1 MSVRLVFGIMSAIH
15 RPSTVAQLAKALA
28 PHTVVV
34 HHDFSQQADFTVD
47 APNTQMVLA
56 PKRTG
61 WANWGYSD
69 GILHLL
75 GHCLDKVDFDY
86 FQLLS
91 PTCLPIKPL
100 VEFADYVE
108 SGRHQANIEWV
119 GLDDDPQVLMH
130 FAYRTYAPDMSI
142 RYRALWRAYLMYG
155 AEGGPREEKVG
166 LSIPLA
172 YHGHDKGR
180 MSLRARAALG
190 FVRLA
195 QRGWM
200 GRHPFGPAFRALT
213 GGTWFGA
220 RREVCEYLVREAA
233 KPRVADYFPRLTQ
246 ADETLFPTLL
256 GNSPFRI
263 GPSNH
268 LVNVYNGGHPRWF
281 ESSDLDRI
289 ARSPAWFGR
298 KFPDDASAAVRHAIL
313 ERIAPRAT
321 AV

>member
-1 MSVRLVFGIMSAIH
+1 MSVRLAFGIMSAIH
-15 RPSTVAQLAKALA
+15 RPSTVAQLADALA
-28 PHTVVV
+28 PYPVVV
-34 HHDFSQQADFTVD
+34 HHDFSQQPDF
-47 APNTQMVLA
+47 AIASPNAQLVPS

-61 WANWGYSD
+61 WANWGYSE
-69 GILHLL
+69 GILLL
-75 GHCLDKVDFDY
+75 LKHCLEQVEFDY

-100 VEFADYVE
+100 REFAAYVGD
-108 SGRHQANIEWV
+108 GRHQANIEWV
-119 GLDDDPQVLMH
+119 SLDDDPQVLMH
-130 FAYRTYAPDMSI
+130 FAYRTYAPDMSL

-155 AEGGPREEKVG
+155 AEGGPRVEKVG

-172 YHGHDKGR
+172 YHGYESGR
-180 MSLRARAALG
+180 MSLRSRAALG

-195 QRGWM
+195 QRGLL
-200 GRHPFGPAFRALT
+200 GRHPFGPGLRALT

-220 RREVCEYLVREAA
+220 SREVCEYLVRKAA
-233 KPRVADYFPRLTQ
+233 EPEIADYFSRLTQ

-256 GNSPFRI
+256 GNSGFRI

-289 ARSPAWFGR
+289 TRSPAYFGR
-298 KFPDDASAAVRHAIL
+298 KFPDDASAPIRRTVL
-313 ERIAPRAT
+313 GRIASQAA